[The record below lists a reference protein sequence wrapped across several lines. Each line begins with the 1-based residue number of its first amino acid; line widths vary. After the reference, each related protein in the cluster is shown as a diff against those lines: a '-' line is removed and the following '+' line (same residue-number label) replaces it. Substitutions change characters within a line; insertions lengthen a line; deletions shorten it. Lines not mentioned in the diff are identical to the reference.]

1 VSTVATSIEDRVK
14 AILAD
19 QFCVVASEVD
29 LAANL
34 GEKYKGDSLDQVEI
48 VLCAEHE
55 FGVEVPDEVMFSITT
70 GQQLVD
76 AITGQ
81 VMP

>member
-14 AILAD
+14 TILAD
-19 QFCVVASEVD
+19 QFCVVASEID
-29 LAANL
+29 LAADL
-34 GEKYKGDSLDQVEI
+34 ADKYKGDSLDQVEI
-48 VLCAEHE
+48 VMTAEDE

-76 AITGQ
+76 AITKQ
-81 VMP
+81 VTP